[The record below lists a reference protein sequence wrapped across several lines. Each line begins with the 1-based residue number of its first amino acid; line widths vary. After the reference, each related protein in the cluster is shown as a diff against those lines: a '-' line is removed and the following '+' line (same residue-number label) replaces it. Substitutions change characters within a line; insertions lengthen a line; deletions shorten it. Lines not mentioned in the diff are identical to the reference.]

1 MHRIDTPTAQ
11 VDKFGSGKNGFTR
24 GNPQTGTPAT
34 DLDDDYFDML
44 QEELVGI
51 VEAAGL
57 SLDKTKHNQ
66 LRTALPLF
74 LGLGTASKKNIG
86 TGAGQI
92 PDMSSFTTGV
102 DGAFKLPSGHIVQFD
117 NGTTSS
123 GTSGGGFT
131 KSFPIPFPNSCLM
144 LIGTAFNFLGQRVSV
159 TTNTS
164 DRTAANMNFVDQNGN
179 GIGGILV
186 GYIAIGK

>member
-92 PDMSSFTTGV
+92 PDMSFFTLGLS
-102 DGAFKLPSGHIVQFD
+102 GAFRLPTGHIIQT
-117 NGTTSS
+117 GS
-123 GTSGGGFT
+123 GTANGGFT
-131 KSFPIPFPNSCLM
+131 QAYPYPFPGACLA
-144 LIGTAFNFLGQRVSV
+144 LIGTVYGTLGQRAFV
-159 TTNTS
+159 TTNSS
-164 DRTAANMNFVDQNGN
+164 DRTAANLNVVDINGN
-179 GIGGILV
+179 GLNASV
-186 GYIAIGK
+186 GYIAIGY